1 MVVKSVQSEWGKD
14 CFTASHLRKEG
25 EGRSTRNYLL
35 SDKALCVILDRVR
48 LPLVSS
54 IVKSKPAHLFRL
66 LGSSSS
72 FVTIHA
78 QWANPPWLTRLT
90 LRSFLSLVA
99 PQTKSASV
107 AFRCSADTMNQ
118 SANDDD
124 DDSLLLNLTP
134 LNCRRGRS
142 VLRGRSD
149 EIPTRTQIA
158 VRTISVDGAA
168 VANVAFFLRHKHK
181 QDEWT
186 RRSKVC
192 FRFFLAAVVSDK
204 LDRVTRAKVLT
215 LSS

>member
-1 MVVKSVQSEWGKD
+1 
-14 CFTASHLRKEG
+14 
-25 EGRSTRNYLL
+25 
-35 SDKALCVILDRVR
+35 
-48 LPLVSS
+48 
-54 IVKSKPAHLFRL
+54 
-66 LGSSSS
+66 
-72 FVTIHA
+72 
-78 QWANPPWLTRLT
+78 
-90 LRSFLSLVA
+90 
-99 PQTKSASV
+99 
-107 AFRCSADTMNQ
+107 MNQ
-118 SANDDD
+118 SANDD

-168 VANVAFFLRHKHK
+168 ANVAFLLRHKHK

-192 FRFFLAAVVSDK
+192 FRFFLAAVVSDQ
-204 LDRVTRAKVLT
+204 LDRVSRAKVLT